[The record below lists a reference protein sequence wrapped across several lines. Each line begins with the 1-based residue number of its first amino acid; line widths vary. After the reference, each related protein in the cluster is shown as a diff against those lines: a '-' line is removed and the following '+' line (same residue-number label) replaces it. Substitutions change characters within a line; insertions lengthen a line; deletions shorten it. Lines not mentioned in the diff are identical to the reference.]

1 MKLLAVGC
9 VALLGLSMPAFAS
22 TGEWG
27 PPRPEILPIV
37 PGAVEVAT
45 TSAEED
51 LLDTVYDIF
60 ERLGMGEE
68 GGRVIKEGQY
78 RAERAADIADLPE
91 EETEQ
96 YFRCRVIGVL
106 NAPIKCV
113 IIHP

>member
-9 VALLGLSMPAFAS
+9 VALLGLSTPAFAS

-51 LLDTVYDIF
+51 VLDVVYEIF
-60 ERLGMGEE
+60 RRLGMEEE

-78 RAERAADIADLPE
+78 RGERAADIADLPD
-91 EETEQ
+91 EETDQ
-96 YFRCRVIGVL
+96 YFRCRVMALV
-106 NAPIKCV
+106 NAPVKCV